1 MVASVSLLF
10 YVVTWLEISVAKL
23 SVTLW
28 YLINLFTF
36 LHCYISESAASSN
49 SYFIAIKCLVVVVVV
64 NGVLV
69 LNMK

>member
-28 YLINLFTF
+28 YLIICLHSYIVTF
-36 LHCYISESAASSN
+36 LKVQPRQTLILLLLS
-49 SYFIAIKCLVVVVVV
+49 V
-64 NGVLV
+64 
-69 LNMK
+69 